1 MSDLRQD
8 RAEDVERAEI
18 LRQILCS
25 RCPKPRQDEGV
36 NDMEETRPGYYAVI
50 PADVRYDDNIPP
62 NAKLLYGE
70 ISALIGAD
78 GFCYASN
85 QYFAKIYGMNEDTI
99 TRLISKLE
107 KAGYIIRELE
117 RDNSGQIVRRKLFL
131 SVSIPD
137 VQPVDNLSG
146 TLPDKKSGG
155 TGQKA
160 GYTNLSNTNNTPYSP
175 PQGTPPT
182 RKSKRE
188 PKAAAETLPKRFE
201 GFWQFYRSRMPEGCN
216 AGNRQKAIRAW
227 DKLAPDE
234 ALVTTMANAL
244 WKQVNSKAWASGV
257 GVPHASTWLNNRGWE
272 DDWGSGKDQP
282 KQEPGRGNEVW
293 L

>member
-1 MSDLRQD
+1 M
-8 RAEDVERAEI
+8 EI
-18 LRQILCS
+18 
-25 RCPKPRQDEGV
+25 
-36 NDMEETRPGYYAVI
+36 NRPGYYAVI
-50 PADVRYDDNIPP
+50 PADVRYDDRIPA

-70 ISALIGAD
+70 ISALIGSD

-85 QYFAKIYGMNEDTI
+85 QYFSGLYGMAEETI
-99 TRLISKLE
+99 ARLITKLE
-107 KAGYIIRELE
+107 QAGHIIRILE
-117 RDNSGQIVRRKLFL
+117 RDNTGQIKVRKLYL
-131 SVSIPD
+131 RTSLPVI
-137 VQPVDNLSG
+137 QPLDEKINTSPQKNQEG
-146 TLPDKKSGG
+146 IDKKV
-155 TGQKA
+155 KD
-160 GYTNLSNTNNTPYSP
+160 TNLSKTNNTPYSP
-175 PQGTPPT
+175 PQGTLPKKKP
-182 RKSKRE
+182 KRE
-188 PKAAAETLPKRFE
+188 CKSAADVLPDRFE

-272 DDWGSGKDQP
+272 DDWGPGKDQP
-282 KQEPGRGNEVW
+282 RQEAGRRDEEW